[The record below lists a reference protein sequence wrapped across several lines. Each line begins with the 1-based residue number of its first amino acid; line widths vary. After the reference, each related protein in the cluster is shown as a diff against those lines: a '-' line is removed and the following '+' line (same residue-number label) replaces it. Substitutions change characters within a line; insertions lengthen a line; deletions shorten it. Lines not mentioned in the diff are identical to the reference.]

1 MKPFFKLLCAGA
13 LLGGSLMADS
23 SVQSIVQALKAKAG
37 QKLPNTVLFAR
48 YGDGAFDW
56 LVLTPD
62 GHFAAKLDGMNPDGT
77 FKYTILGDPAQ
88 YGLKFDVSLQGVR
101 VETIGQSSA
110 PVGQLTNTEVKIK
123 TANTAITTVITG
135 IAPSLGTQMLGGLQM
150 RDLHEATP
158 LEALLW
164 PVTHH
169 RQTHLKEVYQEAC
182 PAGGTLSASG
192 SYTQATV
199 SFNQCRIDSGTTIN
213 GSVSLQQSGNG
224 YNGTYHNFT
233 IDSSAYH
240 LSLPSANLTL
250 QLDGSMQLKSYTLS
264 FASSTIQ
271 DKQRDITYYFKNFH
285 QQAQIQNSYLTL
297 RTDTLF
303 KASCQNEW
311 TTITTLS
318 PIKGSLS
325 GSCPTAG
332 TIRAKNSQA
341 DVKIQINSDSSID
354 VIDNQNGQQLEHYT
368 NCHSVPQND
377 ICQE

>member
-1 MKPFFKLLCAGA
+1 MKLFFKLLSAGA
-13 LLGGSLMADS
+13 LLYGSLVADS

-37 QKLPNTVLFAR
+37 QTLPPPVLFAK

-56 LVLTPD
+56 LVLTSD
-62 GHFAAKLDGMNPDGT
+62 GHFAAKLEGMNPNGT
-77 FKYTILGDPAQ
+77 FRYTILGDPAQ
-88 YGLKFDVSLQGVR
+88 YGLKFDISLQGVR
-101 VETIGQSSA
+101 VESIGHSNA
-110 PVGQLTNTEVKIK
+110 PAAQPSNTEVKIK

-135 IAPSLGTQMLGGLQM
+135 IAPSLGNQMLGGLQT
-150 RDLHEATP
+150 RSLQATSP
-158 LEALLW
+158 IKALLW
-164 PVTHH
+164 PMQHH
-169 RQTHLKEVYQEAC
+169 SKRYLKEVYQEAC

-199 SFNQCRIDSGTTIN
+199 NFNQCRIDSGTMIN
-213 GSVSLQQSGNG
+213 GSVTLQQSDNG

-233 IDSSAYH
+233 IDSTAYR
-240 LSLPSANLTL
+240 LSLPSANLSL

-264 FASSTIQ
+264 FPSSTIQ
-271 DKQRDITYYFKNFH
+271 DKQKNITYYFKNFH
-285 QQAQIQNSYLTL
+285 QEVQKQGSYVLISL
-297 RTDTLF
+297 DTLF

-318 PIKGSLS
+318 PIKAPLS
-325 GSCPTAG
+325 SSCPRAG

-354 VIDNQNGQQLEHYT
+354 VIDNQNGQRLEHYA
-368 NCHSVPQND
+368 NCHSVPQTD